1 MRLSPRERW
10 IGFVTSAVAS
20 LYVWFTL
27 QPDLLLA
34 NTTTN
39 GGDTGAHVWWP
50 AYLRDHIL
58 PKWRLTGWAPDW
70 YAGFPA
76 GVFNLVNGDGPC
88 VGAGLASHADVD
100 MISITGSTRAGIA
113 VAEAARLRLAGTPCR

>member
-10 IGFVTSAVAS
+10 IGFFAVAAAA

-27 QPDLLLA
+27 QPDLLLS

-58 PKWRLTGWAPDW
+58 PKWRLTGWTPDQPLLDPMC
-70 YAGFPA
+70 GS
-76 GVFNLVNGDGPC
+76 GSLLV
-88 VGAGLASHADVD
+88 
-100 MISITGSTRAGIA
+100 
-113 VAEAARLRLAGTPCR
+113 EAAQIARRIPPGHLRSFAFENGVATQHNRGV